1 MLSTGQMHHF
11 HLQHL
16 KKDNKSM
23 RNKMVQTVTPGRNR
37 RPAAGATKS
46 EMMLLT
52 TMDTAL
58 LENSVLKLVPIVQS
72 KVSKH
77 KCLNMKYIGIV
88 AAAELRSM
96 VELLVSQSE
105 LFDCLEHVRNHP
117 DFIPLRPGS
126 VKDGQIL
133 SGKVTGAC

>member
-1 MLSTGQMHHF
+1 MHHF

-23 RNKMVQTVTPGRNR
+23 RNKMVQAVTPGRNR

-58 LENSVLKLVPIVQS
+58 LENSVHKLVSIVQS
-72 KVSKH
+72 KISEH
-77 KCLNMKYIGIV
+77 KRLDMKYMDIV
-88 AAAELRSM
+88 AATELRSM

-105 LFDCLEHVRNHP
+105 GRVRTDH
-117 DFIPLRPGS
+117 
-126 VKDGQIL
+126 
-133 SGKVTGAC
+133 